1 MILSDP
7 AAERA
12 VLAGVC
18 KYGAEAYYD
27 VADLLNENTF
37 TVDSNSVI
45 YTCIKKLLDDD
56 DTRVVDVASVL
67 SSSKELGLDGFFS
80 NNNEL
85 SHLSAVLK
93 FPVAFTNVRKFAAK
107 IRKLQIARMMYDQLD
122 ITKEK
127 YTEIKGDEPISHILG
142 MAEESILDFTSL
154 LNDTD
159 DAPELLFGDL
169 DEYLEDKADNR
180 VDQIG
185 IPTGFHK
192 YDFAIGGGLRKGTV
206 NVIGARTKVGKS
218 LIGLNM
224 GFDIAKRNIP
234 VLYLDTEMTKKDQQN
249 RGGAMS
255 SFTNHAKSS
264 INEIETGKF
273 ADNPFQKKSI
283 LELAK
288 ELKNIPFYHK
298 NIGGRA
304 FEDQVSIMRRWLAK
318 TVGLN
323 AEGKANDCVI
333 VYDYLK
339 LMEASELA
347 KSDLK
352 EFQLL
357 GFMMTSL
364 HNFALRYEIPILS
377 FIQLNRDGINKEST
391 DAASGSDR
399 IMWLC
404 SNFTIYKEKSDEEM
418 AQDGVSN
425 GNRKLVPI
433 ISRHGEGLSSGDYIN
448 VSMQGAYAKLIEGP
462 TAQELA
468 NSRNSTDGEASDE
481 EDIAF

>member
-1 MILSDP
+1 
-7 AAERA
+7 
-12 VLAGVC
+12 
-18 KYGAEAYYD
+18 
-27 VADLLNENTF
+27 
-37 TVDSNSVI
+37 
-45 YTCIKKLLDDD
+45 
-56 DTRVVDVASVL
+56 
-67 SSSKELGLDGFFS
+67 
-80 NNNEL
+80 
-85 SHLSAVLK
+85 
-93 FPVAFTNVRKFAAK
+93 
-107 IRKLQIARMMYDQLD
+107 
-122 ITKEK
+122 
-127 YTEIKGDEPISHILG
+127 
-142 MAEESILDFTSL
+142 
-154 LNDTD
+154 
-159 DAPELLFGDL
+159 
-169 DEYLEDKADNR
+169 
-180 VDQIG
+180 
-185 IPTGFHK
+185 
-192 YDFAIGGGLRKGTV
+192 
-206 NVIGARTKVGKS
+206 
-218 LIGLNM
+218 
-224 GFDIAKRNIP
+224 
-234 VLYLDTEMTKKDQQN
+234 MTKKDQQN

-273 ADNPFQKKSI
+273 ADNPFQKSAI

-347 KSDLK
+347 KTDLK

-448 VSMQGAYAKLIEGP
+448 VVMQGAYAKLIEGP

-468 NSRNSTDGEASDE
+468 NSRNSADEPSDE

>member
-18 KYGAEAYYD
+18 KYGTEAYYD
-27 VADLLNENTF
+27 VADIINENTF

-45 YTCIKKLLDDD
+45 YSCVKRLIEQD
-56 DTRVVDVASVL
+56 DTRVIDVASVL
-67 SSSKELGLDGFFS
+67 SSAKEIGLDTFFT

-85 SHLSAVLK
+85 SHLGAVLK
-93 FPVAFTNVRKFAAK
+93 FPVAFQNIRKFGAK
-107 IRKLQIARMMYDQLD
+107 IRKLQIARMMYDQLEE
-122 ITKEK
+122 TKEK
-127 YTEIKGDEPISHILG
+127 YLHIKGDEPISHILG
-142 MAEESILDFTSL
+142 MAEESIFDFTSL
-154 LNDTD
+154 LNDQD

-169 DEYLEDKADNR
+169 DEYLIDRAENR

-185 IPTGFHK
+185 IPTGFNK

-224 GFDIAKRNIP
+224 GFDIAKRGVP

-255 SFTNHAKSS
+255 SFSNHAKSS

-273 ADNPFQKKSI
+273 ADNPFQKNSI

-347 KSDLK
+347 KTDLK

-377 FIQLNRDGINKEST
+377 FIQLNRDGITKEST

-404 SNFTIYKEKSDEEM
+404 SNFTIYKEKSDEEI
-418 AQDGVSN
+418 AQDGISN

-433 ISRHGEGLSSGDYIN
+433 ISRHGEGLSGGDYIN
-448 VSMQGAYAKLIEGP
+448 VMMQGAYAKLIEGP

-468 NSRNSTDGEASDE
+468 NSRTEDEVNDE